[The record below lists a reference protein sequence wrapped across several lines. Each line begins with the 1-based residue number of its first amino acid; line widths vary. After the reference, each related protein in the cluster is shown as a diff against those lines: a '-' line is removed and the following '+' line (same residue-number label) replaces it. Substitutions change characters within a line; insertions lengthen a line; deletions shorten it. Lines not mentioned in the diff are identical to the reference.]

1 MGLRMNSVG
10 KPALRAR
17 GPISDTPG
25 FASQMLGKVT
35 SSRLS
40 FLIFR
45 IWTVHSLL
53 RQKYV
58 SRLELSKRLLKGKV
72 QLLLFLHLS
81 VIPLKLSL
89 HSQDTQREQEWW
101 R

>member
-10 KPALRAR
+10 KFGLRAR

-25 FASQMLGKVT
+25 FALRMLGKLT

-40 FLIFR
+40 FLIFIR
-45 IWTVHSLL
+45 TVHYPL
-53 RQKYV
+53 RQNY
-58 SRLELSKRLLKGKV
+58 SSCLELSKRLLKGKL
-72 QLLLFLHLS
+72 QLLLLLHLP

-89 HSQDTQREQEWW
+89 RSQDTQREQE
-101 R
+101 